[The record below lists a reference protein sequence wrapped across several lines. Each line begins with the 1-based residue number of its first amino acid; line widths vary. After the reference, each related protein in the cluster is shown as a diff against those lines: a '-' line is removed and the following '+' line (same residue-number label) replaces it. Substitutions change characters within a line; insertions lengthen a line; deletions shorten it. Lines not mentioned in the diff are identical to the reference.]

1 MKRVYTVCALL
12 GALWAGA
19 CSGGGSTVITPP
31 PNNGFSNN
39 SLLGQYAFSMS
50 GTTIDPTTGVPVP
63 FTRIGSFSANG
74 EGVITGGVEDVNLI
88 LAGEGFNELAFSNL
102 SSYSINSDGRGTLT
116 LVDSTGSLSF
126 SVTMSSSSGGY
137 LVLMPTD
144 LLSAGNGSFTL
155 QSPNSFTLSAFSGPY
170 AFDFSGVDPS
180 GNPESIVGQLVSNGN
195 LVLSGFADDNDAG
208 TVNGGTPGATQIS
221 GSYSMPPIA
230 SDLTNFGR
238 AVFSIGGITGVF
250 YIVGPNEVMFLEGAS
265 GGTLAGAALLQ
276 SNVPTTAANVSGGFV
291 YVMGGS
297 DPAGAL
303 TRGGKFSASGGNL
316 TSIIVDD
323 NNAGQN
329 GSNSTTTGTYTI
341 DSTVPGSGRGTVT
354 FKVPGL
360 TDTFSYVFYMVSPTQ
375 AYIQDQSQDIVEDGS
390 LFAQGSGTITNSSLA
405 GNYALNWSGV
415 TITNSN
421 SSGEEDVVGETT
433 VSSSAGFTG
442 TVDINEFSTDT
453 QATGIT
459 LSGGLTLSAD
469 PTSHN
474 AVTITLA
481 TNPAG
486 KVTAF
491 AYIAANNNIL
501 ILTTQS
507 TRIAAGVLTPQTP

>member
-1 MKRVYTVCALL
+1 MKLVYTLCALL
-12 GALWAGA
+12 AALWAGA
-19 CSGGGSTVITPP
+19 CSGGGSTVTTPP

-50 GTTIDPTTGVPVP
+50 GTDASSGTPVP
-63 FTRIGSFSANG
+63 FARVGSFSANG
-74 EGVITGGVEDVNLI
+74 EGVISGGVEDVNLI
-88 LAGEGFNELAFSNL
+88 FAGEGFNELAFTGG
-102 SSYSINSDGRGTLT
+102 SYSINSDGRGTLS
-116 LVDSTGSLSF
+116 LIDSTGTLTF
-126 SVTMSSSSGGY
+126 SITLSSSSNGY
-137 LVLMPTD
+137 MVLMPSD
-144 LLSAGNGSFTL
+144 LLSAGNGSFTK
-155 QSPNSFTLSAFSGPY
+155 QNPASFSLSAFSGSY
-170 AFDFSGVDPS
+170 AFDFSGVDAS
-180 GNPESIVGQLVSNGN
+180 DNPESVVGQLVSNGD

-208 TVNGGTPGATQIS
+208 TVNGGTPGAAVIG
-221 GSYSMPPIA
+221 GSYGTPLVA
-230 SDLTNFGR
+230 SDLPNFGR
-238 AVFSIGGITGVF
+238 GLFSIGGITGVF
-250 YIVGPNEVMFLEGAS
+250 YIVGPNEVMFMEGAS
-265 GGTLAGAALLQ
+265 GGTLAGNALLQ
-276 SNVPTTAANVSGGFV
+276 SSIPTTASGVSGSFV

-297 DPAGAL
+297 DPSGAL
-303 TRGGKFSASGGNL
+303 TRGGQFSASGGNL

-323 NNAGQN
+323 NNDGQN
-329 GSNSTTTGTYTI
+329 GSNSATTGSYTI
-341 DSTVPGSGRGTVT
+341 DPTVAGSGRGTVT

-360 TDTFSYVFYMVSPTQ
+360 TDTFSYVFYMISPTQ

-390 LFAQGSGTITNSSLA
+390 LLAQGSGTISNSSLA

-415 TITNSN
+415 TITNGN
-421 SSGEEDVVGETT
+421 SSGEEDVVGEAT
-433 VSSSAGFTG
+433 VSSSAGLTG

-459 LSGGLTLSAD
+459 LSGSLTLGTGG
-469 PTSHN
+469 PTSRN
-474 AVTITLA
+474 ALTINLA